1 MHSLVARR
9 GGQTHELDR
18 IRADSGLMEAKE
30 WAALSSLAASISS
43 PATANVA
50 GAHPTRVSL
59 LSLPDAIKAL
69 SDHRTNKRAD
79 VIADSL
85 CKWCTERAS
94 AQQL

>member
-1 MHSLVARR
+1 MHSLVTRR
-9 GGQTHELDR
+9 GGRTHELDR
-18 IRADSGLMEAKE
+18 MRADPGLMEAKE

-69 SDHRTNKRAD
+69 SDHRTNKRAG